1 MAKYRNDLPLGNGD
15 LFLLDGGLET
25 TLVFHE
31 GMDLPHFASFP
42 LLEDAKGRAFLRNYY
57 VQYLAIAWA
66 ARTGFILD
74 SPTWRANPDWG
85 AKLGYGTDRLIAVN
99 KDAIAMLI
107 ALREEHE
114 TARLPIVVSGNIGP
128 RGDGYDPAEIMTVA
142 EARDYHAMQVRA
154 FAEAEADMI
163 HVLTMTNVEEATG
176 VALAARD
183 AAMPLALSFT
193 VETDGRLPTGQ
204 ALDEAIRAVDEATG
218 GSPAY
223 FMINCAH
230 PSHFAALLDTDEAWV
245 KRIRGLR
252 ANASRCSHAELDE
265 ATELDDGNPAEL
277 GEDYRA
283 LLRRQP
289 QINVLGGCCGTD
301 HRHVEAICGAIRL
314 AA

>member
-1 MAKYRNDLPLGNGD
+1 MAKYRNDLPQANGD

-31 GMDLPHFASFP
+31 GIDLPHFAAFP
-42 LLEDAKGRAFLRNYY
+42 LLEDAKGRAMLRDYY
-57 VQYLAIAWA
+57 VQYIAIAWA
-66 ARTGFILD
+66 AGTGFILD

-85 AKLGYGTDRLIAVN
+85 AKLDYGKDRLVAAN
-99 KDAIAMLI
+99 KDAIAMLS

-114 TARLPIVVSGNIGP
+114 SAPLPIVVSGNIGP
-128 RGDGYDPAEIMTVA
+128 RGDGYDPAAIMTVA

-154 FAEAEADMI
+154 FAETEADMI

-245 KRIRGLR
+245 KGIRGLR

-301 HRHVEAICGAIRL
+301 HRHVEAICGATRL